1 MYSAVAMYLTSKA
14 IDFILEGFD
23 YRRSVTIITEHG
35 DEIARRIMDE
45 IKRGVTGLVGKG
57 MYTGNGKQVLICVV
71 TRNEIQ
77 RLKRIVSEVDENAFV
92 TVMETREVLGEGFE
106 GSGLA

>member
-1 MYSAVAMYLTSKA
+1 
-14 IDFILEGFD
+14 
-23 YRRSVTIITEHG
+23 
-35 DEIARRIMDE
+35 
-45 IKRGVTGLVGKG
+45 

-77 RLKRIVSEVDENAFV
+77 RLKQIVHEEDANAFV

-106 GSGLA
+106 GSGLV